1 MNRAPRELNPK
12 SDWSTKTLDRL
23 FHALREFFTTLN
35 PVVSGRGTERPVSVA
50 RNARVSCQ
58 RSTRPLKSMRMNTA
72 AIGIDF
78 GTTNSSIAWANY
90 AGEVQLAHFPFLGD
104 VTAAYR
110 SLLYLEQ
117 LKERGVNVLK
127 SWSGPEGIEHYL
139 TAEHK
144 GRLIQSLKSFLS
156 NRGLLS
162 TDVFG
167 RKHMLEELIARI
179 LRDLREKASS
189 QFGVPIST
197 GVAGRPVRFVGA
209 ETTEEDHYAESRLRK
224 AFQIAGFESV
234 EFEFEPV
241 AAAHYY
247 ESTLDHDELVL
258 IGDFG
263 GGTSDFSLVRVGP
276 SIRRRGRT
284 GTDLLANAGVG
295 VAGDSF
301 DAKLIRH
308 LMSPAL
314 GAGTEM
320 RSMKKLLPVP
330 SWIYGKLER
339 WHHLSFL
346 RGREVMDL
354 LNHIK
359 TDAIEPQ
366 KIAALI
372 HLIKE
377 DLGYQLHQ
385 SVQAVKCELSNKP
398 AATFR
403 FSDGVVELTA
413 SVDRTSFEAW
423 ISEELMQIEACL
435 DSLLRTGGVT
445 PRNVDAV
452 FLTGGS
458 SFVPAVRRMF
468 ATRFGEERI
477 RTGNQFTSVAWGLAL
492 RGAALHGVGSA

>member
-1 MNRAPRELNPK
+1 M
-12 SDWSTKTLDRL
+12 
-23 FHALREFFTTLN
+23 TT
-35 PVVSGRGTERPVSVA
+35 V
-50 RNARVSCQ
+50 
-58 RSTRPLKSMRMNTA
+58 

-78 GTTNSSIAWANY
+78 GTTNSSIARATNT
-90 AGEVQLAHFPFLGD
+90 GKVELAHFPYMGEL
-104 VTAAYR
+104 TAAYR

-117 LKERGVNVLK
+117 MKQRGINTIK
-127 SWSGPEGIEHYL
+127 SWSGPDGIEHYL
-139 TAEHK
+139 SADQK

-156 NRGLLS
+156 NRSLQG

-167 RKHMLEELIARI
+167 RKYTLEELIARI
-179 LRDLREKASS
+179 LKDLREKAAS
-189 QFGVPIST
+189 QFGVPILKA
-197 GVAGRPVRFVGA
+197 VVGRPIRFVGA
-209 ETTEEDHYAESRLRK
+209 ETEEEDCYAENRLRK
-224 AFQIAGFESV
+224 AFKIAGYESV
-234 EFEFEPV
+234 QFEFEPI

-247 ESTLDHDELVL
+247 ESTLDHDELIL

-263 GGTSDFSLVRVGP
+263 GGTSDFSLVRAGP
-276 SIRRRGRT
+276 SIRRRGRSAA
-284 GTDLLANAGVG
+284 DLLGNVGVA

-314 GAGTEM
+314 GAGTDM
-320 RSMKKLLPVP
+320 RSMKRLLPIP

-346 RGREVMDL
+346 RAKDVMDL
-354 LNHIK
+354 LSRIK

-385 SVQAVKCELSNKP
+385 SVQAVKYDLSNNP
-398 AATFR
+398 AAMFR
-403 FSDGVVELTA
+403 FHDGVVDVTA
-413 SVDRTSFEAW
+413 RVERSSFEAW
-423 ISEELMQIEACL
+423 ISEELKQIESCL
-435 DSLLRTGGVT
+435 DSLLRVSGVH

-458 SFVPAVRRMF
+458 SFVPAVRRIF
-468 ATRFGEERI
+468 TTRFGEQRI

-492 RGAALHGVGSA
+492 RGSTVDELDSDEG